1 MMEEHG
7 MTDAE
12 KLLQLKALL
21 QITDTT
27 QDATLAVY
35 LSFAKSEILSWLY
48 SGKTPDDVTDVPEQ
62 YIPTQIQAVVVGFSQ
77 SGADGQISHTENS
90 ISRTW
95 KYDSMV
101 SFIRNNVVAYAQI
114 L

>member
-1 MMEEHG
+1 

-12 KLLQLKALL
+12 KLVQLKTLL

-35 LSFAKSEILSWLY
+35 LTLARDEILSWLY
-48 SGKTPDDVTDVPEQ
+48 SGKTPEGVTDVPAR
-62 YIPTQIQAVVVGFSQ
+62 YVPTQIMACVAGFSQ
-77 SGADGQISHTENS
+77 GGADGQLTHSENGV
-90 ISRTW
+90 SRSW

-101 SFIRNNVVAYAQI
+101 AFIRSHVAAYVGVV
-114 L
+114 

>member
-1 MMEEHG
+1 
-7 MTDAE
+7 MTDDP
-12 KLLQLKALL
+12 KLVQLKALL

-27 QDATLAVY
+27 QDSVLAVY
-35 LSFAKSEILSWLY
+35 LELARDEILSWLY
-48 SGKTPDDVTDVPEQ
+48 SGKTPEGVTDVPKR

-77 SGADGQISHTENS
+77 SGADGQLSHSENS

-101 SFIRNNVVAYAQI
+101 AFIRSHVAAYVGVV
-114 L
+114 